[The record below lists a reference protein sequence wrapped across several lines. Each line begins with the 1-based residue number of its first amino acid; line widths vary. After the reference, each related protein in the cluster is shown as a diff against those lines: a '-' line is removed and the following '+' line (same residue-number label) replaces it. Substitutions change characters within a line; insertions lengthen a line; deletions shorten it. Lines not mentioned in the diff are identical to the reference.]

1 MVDTFVG
8 NGNIAWLNDN
18 LYVVKLSLMQQIHI
32 SNNAKM
38 GDNLIGYVLHQA
50 FAIIHTDD
58 FLVVINADIDTATTG
73 IGKTAYPFQ
82 ILVTPTFLVFYV
94 LAFAVL
100 YLCHIY
106 NNVFSPYFIFANVSP
121 NLA

>member
-8 NGNIAWLNDN
+8 YGNVAWLNDDF
-18 LYVVKLSLMQQIHI
+18 YVVKLSLMQQIHI
-32 SNNAKM
+32 SNNAQM
-38 GDNLIGYVLHQA
+38 GDNLIRNVLHQA
-50 FAIIHTDD
+50 FAVVHTND
-58 FLVVINADIDTATTG
+58 FLVVINTDVDTSTTG

-106 NNVFSPYFIFANVSP
+106 NNVFSSYFIFANVSP